1 MNEITI
7 SAETLRD
14 ALTGAQV
21 ATSKDKTLPAF
32 NRVKV
37 TATPSGLEFAATD
50 RFMLVAGEIV
60 PQGDASTWQEF
71 NTLLDTDT
79 VKRFIAA
86 LKDALKAHKHGLIVK
101 LVLDGDTIT
110 LTGLG
115 NNASVSSGLV
125 QADFPRYGSIFP
137 DTFSEIESIY
147 LNPEL
152 FARVAKIPATR
163 TRLGD
168 LPQIEFKF
176 TGSVKPV
183 TVVVPHDTIE
193 WRVILM
199 PLRPQQ

>member
-1 MNEITI
+1 MNEIRI

-14 ALTGAQV
+14 ALTGAGV

-32 NRVKV
+32 TCVKV
-37 TATPSGLEFAATD
+37 TPTPSGIEFAGTN
-50 RFMLVAGEIV
+50 RFMLVAGEV
-60 PQGDASTWQEF
+60 RPDGDVSTWQEF
-71 NTLLDTDT
+71 NTLLDADT

-86 LKDALKAHKHGLIVK
+86 LKDALKSHRHGLIVK
-101 LVLDGDTIT
+101 LVLEYNTIT

-115 NNASVSSGLV
+115 NGASVSSGV
-125 QADFPRYGSIFP
+125 AYGEFPRYGSLFP

-152 FARVAKIPATR
+152 FARVAKIPTTR

-176 TGSVKPV
+176 AGSVKPV

-193 WRVILM
+193 WRVIIM
-199 PLRPQQ
+199 PVRKQQ